1 MFRKVTLEM
10 SLKPFKQ
17 TDSAYIQ
24 QVVEKVFEQWRPL
37 IKGREVIS
45 IMLWTADG
53 SELLD
58 YAGKLTDEF
67 EWCKFIGGASNP
79 LATPEDVKAG
89 TYIHHRRY
97 YYIDN
102 PPKMTYV
109 ILKEIIA
116 TIKQVGKR
124 LYPQATIRVGETV
137 DIGPEFAVS
146 DFKYKRHLEVTTLRT
161 QVDGRGFLDCSA
173 TLSGDD
179 RPYAAY
185 PKGIPDGTPF
195 GTFLGKQA
203 QIFLTDLGF
212 DFLWLSNGVGFSA
225 YPWSA
230 EGVILEGE
238 TFHTENFAAAKKKLF
253 DFWKL
258 LRAEMPDY
266 PVEVRG
272 TNYSA
277 GIDYASDATPL
288 YDLYNANLN
297 ITPPPNSPWAAL
309 DGDYGLEL
317 MGHMTRICEL
327 PGEDIMF
334 RYYIHDPWWANSPW
348 YDRYEGQP
356 HDIYMPMALS
366 RLNRNGKPQSANI
379 LNILS
384 IDNSNGQ
391 LPDSCVNEPLPHLL
405 KAEKDI
411 ADEASPFVWV
421 YPFRE
426 YTTTEDPAQ
435 LHKILAGDYFICSA
449 ISNGLPL
456 TTVVSCDNF
465 LKHDLSVYAK
475 SILLTPVPQAGSA
488 FEKRLLE
495 LVEQGKKLLV
505 YGSVDL
511 ASEAFKKAFGLTVT
525 EGVSGEM
532 QMNPNSFTDVHADG
546 KYPNKMNVTP
556 FVCGGEINTKAPEN
570 VTLLATEN
578 GYALAT
584 ARKNAIWY
592 RATIGGVLKG
602 RNAHVHPDDGSVF
615 FRGEVLLRK
624 LLERFGYS
632 IRFTK
637 PKGDVKTPVLMI
649 NRSNNA
655 LVFSTYA
662 PSTTVETAMKF
673 PLGAPLLLGYETTL
687 KDGYSSY
694 RFPRAEH
701 KECRIFI
708 EQDGGIVSAFEDTH
722 SSFKFRR
729 RIAITGLENATVRF
743 FGEAYCAD
751 QVVGMLNSRKNGCR
765 LSEPFDGGIVHS
777 AEYGTYF
784 EARNVTG
791 EMRFLMPYPRFI
803 DEN

>member
-1 MFRKVTLEM
+1 MFRNVTLEV

-24 QVVEKVFEQWRPL
+24 QVVEKIYDQWRPL
-37 IKGREVIS
+37 IKNREQIS

-58 YAGKLTDEF
+58 YAGNLEDEF
-67 EWCKFIGGASNP
+67 QWCMFVGGASNP
-79 LATPEDVKAG
+79 LATEEDVKKG

-97 YYIDN
+97 PYIDN
-102 PPKMTYV
+102 PPKMTYR
-109 ILKEIIA
+109 ILKEIITA
-116 TIKQVGKR
+116 FKTTGKQ
-124 LYPQATIRVGETV
+124 LYPNATIRVGETL

-146 DFKYKRHLEVTTLRT
+146 DFKYNRHPEVTTAKA
-161 QVDGRGFLDCSA
+161 QCDGKGFLDCSSV
-173 TLSGDD
+173 LNGDT

-185 PKGIPDGTPF
+185 PMGIPNGTPF

-203 QIFLTDLGF
+203 QIFLRDLGF
-212 DFLWLSNGVGFSA
+212 DYLWLSNGVGFSA
-225 YPWSA
+225 YPWDA
-230 EGVILEGE
+230 DGVILEGE
-238 TFHTENFAAAKKKLF
+238 TFHTENFASAKKSLF

-258 LRAEMPDY
+258 LRSEMPDF
-266 PVEVRG
+266 PIEVRG

-297 ITPPPNSPWAAL
+297 IMPPPNSPWAAL
-309 DGDYGLEL
+309 DGDYSLEL
-317 MGHMTRICEL
+317 MGHMTRICQL

-366 RLNRNGKPQSANI
+366 RVDEAGKVQSANY

-384 IDNSNGQ
+384 VDNSFGG
-391 LPDSCVNEPLPHLL
+391 LPESCANEPIPHLL
-405 KAEKDI
+405 KAEKDC
-411 ADEASPFVWV
+411 ADEPSPFVWV

-426 YTTTEDPAQ
+426 YTTTEDEQQ
-435 LHKILAGDYFICSA
+435 LHKILSGDWFICSA

-456 TTVVSCDNF
+456 TTIVSCDNF
-465 LKHDLSVYAK
+465 LGHDPALYRK
-475 SILLTPVPQAGSA
+475 SILLTPVPEAGSA

-495 LVEQGKKLLV
+495 LVAQGQKILV
-505 YGSVDL
+505 YGSADL
-511 ASEAFKKAFGLTVT
+511 ASEAFNKAFSLTLT
-525 EGVSGEM
+525 EGISGKM
-532 QMNPNSFTDVHADG
+532 AMNPDYFTDVHKDG
-546 KYPNKMNVTP
+546 AYPSKMQVGT
-556 FVCGGEINTKAPEN
+556 FLSGGEVNTKAPAE
-570 VTLLATEN
+570 ATILETAN

-584 ARKNAIWY
+584 ACNNAIWY
-592 RATIGGVLKG
+592 RATVGGHLAG
-602 RNAHVHPDDGSVF
+602 RHSHIVPDDGGEF

-637 PKGDVKTPVLMI
+637 PNGSVKTPILMM

-662 PSTTVETAMKF
+662 PSTTVETHLKF
-673 PLGAPLLLGYETTL
+673 PLGAPLLLGYETELT
-687 KDGYSSY
+687 DGYSSY

-701 KECRIFI
+701 KECRVFI
-708 EQDGGIVSAFEDTH
+708 EQDGGIVSAFEDTP

-729 RIAITGLENATVRF
+729 RIAVTGLKNATVRF
-743 FGEAYCAD
+743 FGESYCAD
-751 QVVGMLNSRKNGCR
+751 QVKGMLNSRKNGCR
-765 LSEPFDGGIVHS
+765 ESEPFDGGIVHS
-777 AEYGTYF
+777 EKYGTYF
-784 EARNVTG
+784 EAQNVTG
-791 EMRFLMPYPRFI
+791 EMRFLMPFERHM
-803 DEN
+803 DK